1 MRSTN
6 ILAAGLVLSAVLA
19 MPALAQNKTAK
30 PTPDPAVAS
39 QLKAL
44 KYKYEIDEDGDYRL
58 LFDVDE
64 KSKRTQLVFV
74 RSAVEEYGGHRVRE
88 VWSAGYKAS
97 GDAFPANV
105 ANRLLEAS
113 MDSKMGGWGK
123 QGQAAI
129 FIVRV
134 PANADKDVLDAAITA
149 ALNSADEME
158 AELTPGKDDL

>member
-1 MRSTN
+1 MRTTATF
-6 ILAAGLVLSAVLA
+6 LATLALGLGLA
-19 MPALAQNKTAK
+19 TPGFAQDKTAK
-30 PTPDPAVAS
+30 KAGDPAVAA

-44 KYKYEIDEDGDYRL
+44 EYKYEIDEDGDYRL
-58 LFDVDE
+58 LFDVDDE
-64 KSKRTQLVFV
+64 SKRTQLVFV
-74 RSAVEEYGGHRVRE
+74 RSNVESYGGHSVRE

-123 QGQAAI
+123 QGPAAI
-129 FIVRV
+129 YIVRI
-134 PANADKDVLDAAITA
+134 PANADKDTLDRALTAAID
-149 ALNSADEME
+149 SADEME

>member
-1 MRSTN
+1 MRATATL
-6 ILAAGLVLSAVLA
+6 LATLALGLGLA
-19 MPALAQNKTAK
+19 TPGFAQDKTAK
-30 PTPDPAVAS
+30 KAGDPAVAA

-44 KYKYEIDEDGDYRL
+44 EYKYEIDEDGDYRL
-58 LFDVDE
+58 LFDVDDE
-64 KSKRTQLVFV
+64 SKRTQLVFV
-74 RSAVEEYGGHRVRE
+74 RSNVESYGGHSVRE

-123 QGQAAI
+123 QGKAAI

-134 PANADKDVLDAAITA
+134 PANAGKDVLDAAITA

-158 AELTPGKDDL
+158 QELTGKDDL